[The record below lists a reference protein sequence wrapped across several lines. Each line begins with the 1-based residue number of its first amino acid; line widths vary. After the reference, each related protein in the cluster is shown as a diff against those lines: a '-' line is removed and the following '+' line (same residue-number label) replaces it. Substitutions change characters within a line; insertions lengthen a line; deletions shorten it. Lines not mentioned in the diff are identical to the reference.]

1 MFENGLRAALYSP
14 DFAREVRDADPFVGF
29 RSAYQACP
37 SSDPVDR
44 ALYVDV
50 KTYLVDDIM
59 TKVDKM
65 SMAVS
70 LESREPLLDHE
81 LLAFAASI
89 PSTLK
94 IRNGRG
100 KYLLRRLLARR
111 IPQSIAHRPKQGF
124 AAPIGQWLRGPLVPM
139 VQELLLDGRLKARG
153 VFDDREVARIWRE
166 HRDGVHD
173 HPHRLWTLVM
183 LELWFRR
190 FIDGV
195 QRVQPIG
202 ACGCRFGTR
211 LCRAVRTLLA
221 RAVAGRGRLADVC
234 ASGRAE
240 LSQRRGC
247 GSSAAFADRP
257 GGNGERRSYRGAV
270 SVPGRRADGI
280 RPA

>member
-1 MFENGLRAALYSP
+1 
-14 DFAREVRDADPFVGF
+14 
-29 RSAYQACP
+29 
-37 SSDPVDR
+37 
-44 ALYVDV
+44 
-50 KTYLVDDIM
+50 M

-111 IPQSIAHRPKQGF
+111 IPQSIVHRPKQGF

-195 QRVQPIG
+195 QRVQPTG
-202 ACGCRFGTR
+202 AASDGV
-211 LCRAVRTLLA
+211 RAFT
-221 RAVAGRGRLADVC
+221 
-234 ASGRAE
+234 ASVE
-240 LSQRRGC
+240 
-247 GSSAAFADRP
+247 AA
-257 GGNGERRSYRGAV
+257 
-270 SVPGRRADGI
+270 
-280 RPA
+280 